1 MPESTLPGF
10 VSLVPLLAIR
20 IGAALR
26 LAPFLGGRPLP
37 LLPWAGISIALAAVI
52 APQADSAISALPG
65 SALWLALAVKELFIG
80 VVIGALARIAF
91 TVLDVAGDLA
101 RLSTV
106 SIPDVGQGEGTRG
119 APLTRAYV
127 LLGTAAFL
135 LVDGHHAFIAGLIGT
150 VRCMPPGSLP
160 GAFES
165 ATIGVPLALKLFSSA
180 MRTAVLIS
188 APVFV
193 AGIAGDVVVGLV
205 SRLTPGIA
213 PPVGAQATRAILV
226 QLAIVASLGIVVTAA
241 VSFLESGMEQLSL
254 CQPSL

>member
-1 MPESTLPGF
+1 MPEGTLPGF
-10 VSLVPLLAIR
+10 ISLVPLLAIR

-37 LLPWAGISIALAAVI
+37 LLPWAGISIALAAVV
-52 APQADSAISALPG
+52 APQAYPVVSAPFG
-65 SALWLALAVKELFIG
+65 SALWLALAVKELFVG

-91 TVLDVAGDLA
+91 AVLDVAGDLA

-106 SIPDVGQGEGTRG
+106 SIPAAGQGDGTRG
-119 APLTRAYV
+119 APLTRGYV

-160 GAFES
+160 GTLES
-165 ATIGVPLALKLFSSA
+165 ATTYVPLALKLFSSA
-180 MRTAVLIS
+180 MSTAVLIS
-188 APVFV
+188 APVFA
-193 AGIAGDVVVGLV
+193 AGIAADVVIGLL
-205 SRLTPGIA
+205 SRLSPGMA
-213 PPVGAQATRAILV
+213 PPVGAQATRAIFV

-241 VSFLESGMEQLSL
+241 VNFLKSGIEQLSL